1 MAIEMFQ
8 FAPGGDW
15 ISMVIWFVMLL
26 FLFFLYPRMM
36 VSQIMWKL
44 DKTARDLEKMSDD
57 SKRFIHRHISQRP
70 DRKLRDS
77 INRFFEFFV
86 ISPVDLDPYGI
97 VKKFDHVLNDQRDRF
112 RYFVNQVAPKF
123 DDEKKASLEMGFAGG
138 MTVHQIAKIVR
149 HYVELVRQ
157 TKNIQ
162 IAMILQM
169 QLPMIEKV
177 AKAMFRGTKAL
188 TMGDPIGDSVGPY
201 ITASL
206 TGSSRIQELEEDVI
220 LAKTSIDGR
229 NAFILKSKGPGGRL
243 GRIDKAVNA
252 LTSKHKIARVITIDA
267 AAKLEGEK
275 TGTVAEGVGIAMG
288 GPGVERY
295 NIEEAVI
302 KKGIP
307 LDSIVVKMSQEEAI
321 TPMRKA
327 IKDSLMEVRHSISR
341 SLERTRKGDSVIIIG
356 VGNTSGVGNSGKEA
370 GQMEDW
376 VEKREKKI
384 KAIKKNKKKF
394 DIYTDI

>member
-1 MAIEMFQ
+1 MTIELFQ

-15 ISMVIWFVMLL
+15 ISMIIWFVMLL

-44 DKTARDLEKMSDD
+44 DRVARDLEKMSDD
-57 SKRFIHRHISQRP
+57 SKRFIHRHITPKP
-70 DRKLRDS
+70 DKKLSDS

-86 ISPVDLDPYGI
+86 ITPVDLDPYGI
-97 VKKFDHVLNDQRDRF
+97 VRKFDHVLNDQRDRF

-123 DDEKKASLEMGFAGG
+123 DPEKKASLEMGFAGG

-169 QLPMIEKV
+169 QLPMIERI
-177 AKAMFRGTKAL
+177 AKAMFRGTKSL
-188 TMGDPIGDSVGPY
+188 TKGEPIGDAVGPY

-206 TGSSRIQELEEDVI
+206 IGNNKIHELEEDVI
-220 LAKTSIDGR
+220 LTKTRMDNR
-229 NAFILKSKGPGGRL
+229 NIFILKSKGPGGRL
-243 GRIDKAVNA
+243 GRIDKAVNSITA
-252 LTSKHKIARVITIDA
+252 RNKITRVITIDA

-288 GPGVERY
+288 GLGVERY
-295 NIEEAVI
+295 NIEEVVV
-302 KKGIP
+302 KKNIP

-327 IKDSLMEVRHSISR
+327 IKDSLKEVKQSIGR
-341 SLERTRKGDSVIIIG
+341 SMERTKRGDNVIIIG
-356 VGNTSGVGNSGKEA
+356 VGNTSGVGNTGKTA
-370 GQMEDW
+370 RQ
-376 VEKREKKI
+376 VEEWIDKREKRI
-384 KAIKKNKKKF
+384 KAMKKNKKKF
-394 DIYTDI
+394 DINTDI

>member
-1 MAIEMFQ
+1 MTTELFQ

-15 ISMVIWFVMLL
+15 ISMIIWFVMLL

-44 DKTARDLEKMSDD
+44 DKVARDLEKMSDD
-57 SKRFIHRHISQRP
+57 SKRFIHKHITPKP
-70 DRKLRDS
+70 DKKLRDS

-86 ISPVDLDPYGI
+86 ITPVDLDPYGI
-97 VKKFDHVLNDQRDRF
+97 VRKFDHILNNQRDRF

-123 DDEKKASLEMGFAGG
+123 DPEKKASLEMGFAGG

-169 QLPMIEKV
+169 QLPMIEKI
-177 AKAMFRGTKAL
+177 AKAMFKGTKSL
-188 TMGDPIGDSVGPY
+188 TKGEPIGDAAGPY
-201 ITASL
+201 IVASL
-206 TGSSRIQELEEDVI
+206 IGESKIQELDEDVI
-220 LAKTSIDGR
+220 LTKTSMDKR
-229 NAFILKSKGPGGRL
+229 NVFILKSKGPGGRL
-243 GRIDKAVNA
+243 GRLDKAVNA
-252 LTSKHKIARVITIDA
+252 LIAKNKITRVITIDA
-267 AAKLEGEK
+267 AAKLEGER
-275 TGTVAEGVGIAMG
+275 TGSVAEGVGIAMG
-288 GPGVERY
+288 GPGVERFQ
-295 NIEEAVI
+295 IEELLV
-302 KKGIP
+302 KKDIP

-327 IKDSLMEVRHSISR
+327 VKDSLKEVRQSIRR
-341 SLERTRKGDSVIIIG
+341 SMERTKRGDNIIIIG
-356 VGNTSGVGNSGKEA
+356 VGNTSGVGNTGRDA
-370 GQMEDW
+370 RQMEEW
-376 VEKREKKI
+376 IEKREKRI